1 MLYNAV
7 YYRASQRNAEPM
19 WAVGI
24 MECIILWLDGIDMM
38 FLQLIHM
45 AVLVK
50 WKFDSYRIFVDIDCD
65 SSEKNYCFWIIL
77 YYCPVDFHRCTTQK
91 LGT

>member
-7 YYRASQRNAEPM
+7 YYRTSQRNAEPM

-38 FLQLIHM
+38 FLQLIHIV

-50 WKFDSYRIFVDIDCD
+50 
-65 SSEKNYCFWIIL
+65 
-77 YYCPVDFHRCTTQK
+77 
-91 LGT
+91 